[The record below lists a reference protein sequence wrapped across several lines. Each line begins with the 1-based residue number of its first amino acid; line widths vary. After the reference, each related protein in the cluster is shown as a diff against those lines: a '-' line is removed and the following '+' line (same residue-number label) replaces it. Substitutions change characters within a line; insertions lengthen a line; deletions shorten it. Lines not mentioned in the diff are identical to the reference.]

1 MLRVREGCLR
11 VRGVLALGG
20 GRAFSADSSSEPV
33 VRDRWKCLTANPSE
47 WYPIA
52 RALRR
57 KVIYHAGPTNSG
69 KTHSSLVAFRNAP
82 SGVYSAPLRLLA
94 MEVYEATNM
103 DGTLCSLITGQEK
116 KRVPGAQVGVWI

>member
-1 MLRVREGCLR
+1 MLERT
-11 VRGVLALGG
+11 LGG
-20 GRAFSADSSSEPV
+20 GRAFSVAEPKDSSEPV

-57 KVIYHAGPTNSG
+57 KIIYHAGPTNSG

-103 DGTLCSLITGQEK
+103 DGTLCSLVTSQEK
-116 KRVPGAQVGVWI
+116 KRVPGAQVGVWV